1 MSFLNLSQL
10 PIGKSGEI
18 VEVSGAPAGVARL
31 QELGFQTGR
40 TIEMVRPGETCI
52 VKLDRCKMCVRTC
65 GACVL
70 VRPL

>member
-10 PIGKSGEI
+10 PAGRTGEI
-18 VEVSGAPAGVARL
+18 VEVSGPPSGVARL

-40 TIEMVRPGETCI
+40 TIEMIRPGDTCI

-65 GACVL
+65 GACVM